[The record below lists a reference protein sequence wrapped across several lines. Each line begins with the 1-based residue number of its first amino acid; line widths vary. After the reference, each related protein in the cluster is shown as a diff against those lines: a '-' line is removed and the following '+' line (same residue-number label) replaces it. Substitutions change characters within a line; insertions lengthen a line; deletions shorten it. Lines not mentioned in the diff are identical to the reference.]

1 MFRVFHV
8 LSQVNTRVPQ
18 PVHHRYRKSVQVFW
32 TFIYRCQGLP
42 LPGGEQN
49 NCIPH
54 REGRRI
60 GEWEDKKMGGREDRT
75 MPRMEGWENAW
86 ADGRMRGRE
95 DGKMEEWEIGR
106 REDERMRGWEDGRI
120 SRFKLGILEYLSRVH
135 SYSFF
140 ILLSCKLSLFHYLA
154 TDILFHNLTGRPMA
168 PCWSLIK
175 LIQEVTG

>member
-8 LSQVNTRVPQ
+8 LSQVDMRVPQ
-18 PVHHRYRKSVQVFW
+18 PVHHRYRKPVQVFW

-42 LPGGEQN
+42 LPRGEQN
-49 NCIPH
+49 SCIPH

-60 GEWEDKKMGGREDRT
+60 GKWEDKKMGGREDRT

-106 REDERMRGWEDGRI
+106 REDERMKGWEDI
-120 SRFKLGILEYLSRVH
+120 SVQVGNFRVPFKSSLLFVFI
-135 SYSFF
+135 F
-140 ILLSCKLSLFHYLA
+140 ILLSCKFSDQININIRSCSELRMVNNHFSI
-154 TDILFHNLTGRPMA
+154 T
-168 PCWSLIK
+168 
-175 LIQEVTG
+175 